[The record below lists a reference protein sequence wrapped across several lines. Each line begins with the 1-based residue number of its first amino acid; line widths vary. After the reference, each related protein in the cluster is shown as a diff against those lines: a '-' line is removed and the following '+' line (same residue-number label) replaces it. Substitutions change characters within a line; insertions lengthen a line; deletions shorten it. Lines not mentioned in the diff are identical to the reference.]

1 MPEGLG
7 GKGWLGHLSPE
18 PPPLPHCPQLC
29 RWGSDRG
36 TTPSAGQ
43 KVATRFIA
51 HILAKF
57 PPGFYEHPIS
67 ELYLPSACASG
78 TAEES
83 FLCFEKL
90 TVVGHVSHFDKICF
104 HIGSLSK
111 GETGLLPWD
120 SVSSVHN

>member
-18 PPPLPHCPQLC
+18 PPPSP
-29 RWGSDRG
+29 
-36 TTPSAGQ
+36 TAPSSAGGAQIVEPPSLAGQ
-43 KVATRFIA
+43 KVATQFIA

-57 PPGFYEHPIS
+57 SPGFYEHPIS